1 MKKKSGAK
9 VAAKKA
15 PGPAKT
21 QEPEPAPEA
30 PAPATDDLS
39 SADAASVDAQAD
51 ELLEQIKA
59 ARVGVS
65 DLVQTGSNVEET
77 SLNAALAG
85 MQLVQTDANLN
96 SERLSDDS
104 LGQMASARP
113 NHRRTDKPVLMT
125 QTASHQY
132 TRLDLDLATEQP
144 GAMDAL
150 AGRSPEDQ
158 AAALQGMSQ
167 DDLDALSANLDQVE
181 SNGVPSGEAP
191 TDAVPERKAEPAAP
205 TAPKATA
212 EDF

>member
-1 MKKKSGAK
+1 MG
-9 VAAKKA
+9 
-15 PGPAKT
+15 
-21 QEPEPAPEA
+21 
-30 PAPATDDLS
+30 
-39 SADAASVDAQAD
+39 
-51 ELLEQIKA
+51 

-65 DLVQTGSNVEET
+65 DLVQTGSNVDET

-96 SERLSDDS
+96 SKRLSDDS
-104 LGQMASARP
+104 LGRMSAARP
-113 NHRRTDKPVLMT
+113 NHRRADKPVLMT
-125 QTASHQY
+125 QTGSHQY

-191 TDAVPERKAEPAAP
+191 AEPVPERKAEPAAP